1 MLWLIITLI
10 YIYPTPR
17 VNSNVNYGLWMTM
30 MGQYGFIDC
39 NKGTTPEGD
48 ANGGSGCAWWGV
60 GRGGGNMTFLYF
72 LFSFAVNLK
81 LR

>member
-1 MLWLIITLI
+1 
-10 YIYPTPR
+10 
-17 VNSNVNYGLWMTM
+17 MTM

-60 GRGGGNMTFLYF
+60 GRVGGNMTFLYF